1 MPEDPDSL
9 TVESFGRKLRAGEV
23 TARAITEECLHRIE
37 TDNSRLNAFIRVM
50 ADEARAQA
58 AAADRELAAGIDRG
72 PLHGVPISIK
82 DLLDIRDVPTT
93 AASRVRD
100 GHIAERDAPAVAHLR
115 QAGAVFVGKTNLHEF
130 AFGTT
135 NEDSAFGPARNP
147 HDLSR
152 SPGGSS
158 GGSAI
163 SVAAGMALA
172 TVGTDTGGSIRI
184 PAAACG
190 IVGLKPS
197 VGEVSTD
204 QVVPLSRT
212 LDHVGPLARTVT
224 DAWLVYRA
232 LLGAATADPPSGASG
247 DSSYVSGPPSYVSGD
262 PSYVVSGFSRTSRN
276 PEVLVP
282 VPTGGLRLAV
292 PRAYFCELLD
302 DEVRSC
308 FEASL
313 NRLRAGGVRID
324 DVEIA
329 HSRDTAPIYLALV
342 LADAAAYHAA
352 TLDSMPERYTP
363 PVRIRLEMG
372 RYVLGEDYARAL
384 KGREVLRR
392 DVDAALAGHDAIVLP
407 TLPIPA
413 PPLGAASMEVSGH
426 DEPVRNL
433 MLRQTQLFNLTG
445 HPAIS
450 LPCGRTAGGL
460 PCGLQL
466 VGARGQTDAL
476 LRVALACE
484 PYLNL

>member
-1 MPEDPDSL
+1 MPDARGVL

-23 TARAITEECLHRIE
+23 TAQAIAERCLERIE
-37 TDNSRLNAFIRVM
+37 TDNPRLNAFIRVM
-50 ADEARAQA
+50 ADEAREQA
-58 AAADRELAAGIDRG
+58 VAADRELAAGIDRG

-82 DLLDIRDVPTT
+82 DLLDVRGVPTT

-100 GHIAERDAPAVAHLR
+100 GHIAEGDAPAVARLR

-135 NEDSAFGPARNP
+135 NEESAFGPARNP
-147 HDLSR
+147 HDPTR

-163 SVAAGMALA
+163 SVATGMALA

-190 IVGLKPS
+190 IVGLKPAL
-197 VGEVSTD
+197 GEVSTD
-204 QVVPLSRT
+204 RVVPLSRT
-212 LDHVGPLARTVT
+212 LDHVGPLARSVT

-232 LLGAATADPPSGASG
+232 LLGAAT
-247 DSSYVSGPPSYVSGD
+247 SGPPYVTTGG
-262 PSYVVSGFSRTSRN
+262 PSSVTSGFSRGWQK
-276 PEVLVP
+276 PETLVP
-282 VPTGGLRLAV
+282 VPVGGLRLAV

-302 DEVRSC
+302 DEVRSR
-308 FEASL
+308 FEESL
-313 NRLRAGGVRID
+313 DRLRAAGVQVD
-324 DVEIA
+324 DAEIA
-329 HSRDTAPIYLALV
+329 HARETAPVYLALV
-342 LADAAAYHAA
+342 LADAASYHAA
-352 TLDSMPERYTP
+352 TLDTMPERYTP

-384 KGREVLRR
+384 KGRSVLCR
-392 DVDAALAGHDAIVLP
+392 DVDAALAGYDAIAMP

-413 PPLGAASMEVSGH
+413 PPLGAAVMDVGGR

-450 LPCGRTAGGL
+450 LPCGRTSGGL

-466 VGARGQTDAL
+466 IGARPQTEAL

-484 PYLNL
+484 PYLEL

>member
-1 MPEDPDSL
+1 MPDAPEFP
-9 TVESFGRKLRAGEV
+9 TIESFGPKLRSGEL
-23 TARAITEECLHRIE
+23 TAQAITDQCLDRIE
-37 TDNSRLNAFIRVM
+37 TDDRRLNAFIRVM
-50 ADEARAQA
+50 ADDARAQA

-82 DLLDIRDVPTT
+82 DLIDIRGVPTT

-115 QAGAVFVGKTNLHEF
+115 QAGAVLVGKTNLHEF

-158 GGSAI
+158 GGSAV

-197 VGEVSTD
+197 FGEVSTD
-204 QVVPLSRT
+204 RVVPLSQT
-212 LDHVGPLARTVT
+212 LDHVGPLARSVT

-232 LLGAATADPPSGASG
+232 LLGATGAEPSDGA
-247 DSSYVSGPPSYVSGD
+247 
-262 PSYVVSGFSRTSRN
+262 SGFSRTSRN
-276 PEVLVP
+276 PDVLVA
-282 VPTGGLRLAV
+282 VPISGLRLAV

-302 DEVRSC
+302 DEVRSR
-308 FEASL
+308 FETSL
-313 NRLRAGGVRID
+313 NRLRAAGVRID
-324 DVEIA
+324 DTEIA
-329 HSRDTAPIYLALV
+329 HARDTAPIYLALV
-342 LADAAAYHAA
+342 LADAASYHAA

-384 KGREVLRR
+384 KGRAVLRR

-413 PPLGAASMEVSGH
+413 PPLGATSMEVGGR

-433 MLRQTQLFNLTG
+433 MLRQTQLFNLTA

-450 LPCGRTAGGL
+450 LPCGRTTAGL

-466 VGARGQTDAL
+466 IGARGQTEAL

-484 PYLNL
+484 PHLDL